1 MIIKLKK
8 KKKRKLQLQQEAEK
22 EKQLLEES
30 SRKGIKK
37 KRPRSKR
44 KPTVYV

>member
-37 KRPRSKR
+37 KDYEAKEN
-44 KPTVYV
+44 